1 MSNTETFLSFLITK
15 LWQLR
20 LYFYTLLRS
29 PKHLI
34 LLYLVFLSMS
44 RTIADFPPNP
54 EDGELW
60 IPSDVLHEIVSTDID
75 DATYDHVGP
84 AAIQPNLEQPHDSF
98 LGTKPDGNGAIG
110 SGVPASDGYASW
122 DGAYPRVSGHI
133 HQYDS
138 FNPTQIQ
145 GFGKNGAP
153 VFPGKQN
160 NSWSVNAREEV
171 NGFVAKSEG
180 TGFFLPRF
188 TNSSKG
194 PKDTTG
200 GGKKGQAAN
209 QKKRDNGKEAMENQE
224 DSHQLSDELG
234 LPKDWTY

>member
-1 MSNTETFLSFLITK
+1 M
-15 LWQLR
+15 
-20 LYFYTLLRS
+20 
-29 PKHLI
+29 
-34 LLYLVFLSMS
+34 
-44 RTIADFPPNP
+44 ADFPPNP

-84 AAIQPNLEQPHDSF
+84 VAIQPNLEQPHDSF
-98 LGTKPDGNGAIG
+98 HGTKPDGNGAIG
-110 SGVPASDGYASW
+110 NGVPASDGYASW
-122 DGAYPRVSGHI
+122 DGAYPRVSSHI

-145 GFGKNGAP
+145 GFGKKGAP

-171 NGFVAKSEG
+171 NGFVAKSGG

-188 TNSSKG
+188 TKSPKG

-200 GGKKGQAAN
+200 GTGVFLNNQIWVTNAKKKKSGKKGKAN

-224 DSHQLSDELG
+224 DCQLSDELG